1 MDRKDSVR
9 RARVQKA
16 QGGGVWGGWGLSS
29 TETSGAE
36 LRPHGRLRYR
46 VAVKK
51 TSVAKE
57 GSRIWKRRDLRCR
70 PPPLLP
76 PRGRRCK
83 RLPLNGQN
91 HQLPAVRPAA
101 EVIPLRPLGIPNR
114 RLASNPGKSAVTPT
128 QTRLTSEQRVNQR
141 RHANHAVDP
150 EPPPVGKC
158 GRGGDF

>member
-1 MDRKDSVR
+1 MWPKREAGFGS
-9 RARVQKA
+9 A
-16 QGGGVWGGWGLSS
+16 
-29 TETSGAE
+29 ETSGA
-36 LRPHGRLRYR
+36 G
-46 VAVKK
+46 
-51 TSVAKE
+51 
-57 GSRIWKRRDLRCR
+57 
-70 PPPLLP
+70 PPPP
-76 PRGRRCK
+76 EGGGVGCK

-114 RLASNPGKSAVTPT
+114 RLASNPGKSAAIPT

-158 GRGGDF
+158 VCVGGLLMCVCLTGVKDRWGSTFREFPNFPKIFRFFFWWGGWGGGLGLERELEGI